1 MTRMIGLTGGIASG
15 KSTVSLWLSDL
26 GASVIDADGIARFV
40 VLPGQPALAEIAERF
55 PEVIHSNGT
64 LDRAKLAE
72 RIFNNEKDRKALNAI
87 IHPRIQ
93 QKVIELVDWNREQ
106 GFEII
111 IYDAPLLIENKL
123 HEAMDGVILVAAPEE
138 VQIARLM
145 KRNDFTREQAT
156 ARLRSQLSLND
167 KRAAIQHQ
175 PNWVIDNSGDLE
187 ALKARVEEVW
197 REITG

>member
-15 KSTVSLWLSDL
+15 KSTVSSWLSDL

-123 HEAMDGVILVAAPEE
+123 HEGMDGVILVAAPEE

-145 KRNDFTREQAT
+145 KRNDFTREQAI
-156 ARLRSQLSLND
+156 ARLRSQLSLDD
-167 KRAAIQHQ
+167 KKAAIAKQ
-175 PNWVIDNSGDLE
+175 PNWIIDNSGDLA
-187 ALKARVEEVW
+187 ALKARVMAVW